1 MKFNFLLIFCSILL
15 FSACKTPRGAQ
26 SGKLKDRSAE
36 YVQKQMIQNQ
46 FNADWVSAKAKI
58 KFADED
64 RSMTVFS
71 SIKIR
76 KDSVIWLNA
85 KAFGIEAGR
94 VMIRPDSIF
103 VIDRLNKRYME
114 KDIWWLQDEFGLPVD
129 FKGLQAMLFGNPIFF
144 NSDLTIEK
152 DSTHYVL
159 GGKNDRYETAYK
171 ANGLTFKMVE
181 MLISQ
186 PKDNR
191 MGLIQLFDF
200 RPLTNGQ
207 SFSFNR
213 NIGMNSPE
221 TGKTT
226 VRIEMTKVDVD
237 VPLNIPFSIPPRYT
251 KGN

>member
-1 MKFNFLLIFCSILL
+1 MKFNLLFLFCSILL
-15 FSACKTPRGAQ
+15 FSACKTPQGARV
-26 SGKLKDRSAE
+26 GKLKNRSAD
-36 YVQKQMIQNQ
+36 YVQKQMVQNQ

-71 SIKIR
+71 TIKMR

-94 VMIRPDSIF
+94 VLIRPDSIF
-103 VIDRLNKRYME
+103 VIDRLNKRYMA

-144 NSDLTIEK
+144 NSDLIVEK
-152 DSTHYVL
+152 DSTNYIL
-159 GGKNDRYETAYK
+159 GGENDRYKTAYK
-171 ANGLTFKMVE
+171 ADGLTFKMVE

-186 PKDNR
+186 PKDKR
-191 MGLIQLFDF
+191 MGLIQLSDY
-200 RPLTNGQ
+200 RTLPNGE
-207 SFSFNR
+207 SFSFSR

-226 VRIEMTKVDVD
+226 VRIEMSKVDVD
-237 VPLNIPFSIPPRYT
+237 VPVSIPFSIPSRYV

>member
-1 MKFNFLLIFCSILL
+1 MKFNLLFLLCGILL
-15 FSACKTPRGAQ
+15 FSACKTPQGARA
-26 SGKLKDRSAE
+26 GKLKARSAE
-36 YVQKQMIQNQ
+36 YVQKQMVQNQ
-46 FNADWVSAKAKI
+46 FNAEWVSAKAKI
-58 KFADED
+58 KFSDED
-64 RSMTVFS
+64 RNMTVFS
-71 SIKIR
+71 SIKMR

-129 FKGLQAMLFGNPIFF
+129 FKGLQAMLLGNPIFF
-144 NSDLTIEK
+144 NSDLTVEK

-159 GGKNDRYETAYK
+159 GGENDRYKTAYK
-171 ANGLTFKMVE
+171 ADGLTFKMVE

-191 MGLIQLFDF
+191 MGLIQLSDYQM
-200 RPLTNGQ
+200 LANGQ

-213 NIGMNSPE
+213 NIGMSSPE

-237 VPLNIPFSIPPRYT
+237 VPVSIPFSVPPRYT
-251 KGN
+251 KGG